1 MSEPRHL
8 GIFAFFETLPEPRV
22 ERTRRHPLMS
32 VLVIALLTMICVGE
46 GWEDMEAFGLAKQAW
61 LETFLDLP

>member
-1 MSEPRHL
+1 
-8 GIFAFFETLPEPRV
+8 
-22 ERTRRHPLMS
+22 MS